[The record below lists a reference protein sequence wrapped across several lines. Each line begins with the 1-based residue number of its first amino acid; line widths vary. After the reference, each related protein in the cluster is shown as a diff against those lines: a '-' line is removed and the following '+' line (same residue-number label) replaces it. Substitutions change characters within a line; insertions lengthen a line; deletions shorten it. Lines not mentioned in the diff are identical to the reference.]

1 MLYLASGRHA
11 LFVLVLAAGLML
23 SSKCASVRPANQE
36 LGYPQLSVANY
47 NIRHGRGMDGQ
58 VDLERIAQVL
68 VELDVQVAG
77 LQEVDHL
84 NRRNDVEQARAI
96 AEYIGQRWEARFF
109 RSINLHGGEYGN
121 AVIYDSDVLKV
132 LDDRHVALPGREPR
146 SAAIVLF
153 EHASGARVQFVTTH
167 LTNVRDE
174 EDLRQKSVDLIEQ
187 NLFEDVPA
195 IFGGDLNTTPET
207 PTIADFIGFGWQIV
221 TPMDE
226 PTFRADAPTRT
237 IDYMA
242 LRHGGQLELI
252 EALTVK
258 NDLTQL
264 ASDHLPQVTRV
275 RLLGQ

>member
-1 MLYLASGRHA
+1 
-11 LFVLVLAAGLML
+11 VLVLAVGLTL
-23 SSKCASVRPANQE
+23 GSECASAQPANQD
-36 LGYPQLSVANY
+36 LDYQQLSVANY
-47 NIRHGRGMDGQ
+47 NIRHGRGMDGH

-84 NRRNDVEQARAI
+84 NGRNDVEQAKVI
-96 AEYIGQRWEARFF
+96 AEYMGQRWEARFY
-109 RSINLHGGEYGN
+109 RSINLQGGQYGN
-121 AVIYDSDVLKV
+121 AVIYNSDVLNV

-153 EHASGARVQFVTTH
+153 EHVSGARVQFVTTH

-174 EDLRQKSVDLIEQ
+174 EDLRQESVDLIDQ

-195 IFGGDLNTTPET
+195 IFAGDLNTTPET
-207 PTIADFIGFGWQIV
+207 SAIAHFIGLGWQIV